1 MVKIYN
7 QNYMLVASSLYFAL
21 LAKDPLSNRD
31 ISCTQ
36 TLSIEFSRRGLLS
49 SVKKVMNISKRNN

>member
-1 MVKIYN
+1 MVKLSN
-7 QNYMLVASSLYFAL
+7 QNYMLVASSLYFVLLAKDPLSNRDIVL

-36 TLSIEFSRRGLLS
+36 TLSIEFRINSFH
-49 SVKKVMNISKRNN
+49 

>member
-1 MVKIYN
+1 MVKLSN
-7 QNYMLVASSLYFAL
+7 QNYMLVASSLYFVL
-21 LAKDPLSNRD
+21 LAKDLLSNRD

-49 SVKKVMNISKRNN
+49 KR

>member
-1 MVKIYN
+1 MVKLSN
-7 QNYMLVASSLYFAL
+7 QNYMLVASSLYFVL

-36 TLSIEFSRRGLLS
+36 TLSIDADCSV
-49 SVKKVMNISKRNN
+49 SVKKVLNISKRNN